1 MTIEQT
7 LERIATALESV
18 AAIATRSQT
27 YVAVPDNSRPAGE
40 VIPPAA
46 VAPVASVASAAPR
59 GRGRPPGSTAA
70 ATAAKEAAA
79 TAAPAPVAAV
89 EADPFADTAASAPV
103 AAAPVVVTEGDV
115 RLALQALKDRVG
127 NVTPVFKLLRDIGG
141 VDTLPALKADKYAAI
156 IAAAKK
162 L

>member
-89 EADPFADTAASAPV
+89 EADPFADPAASAPV
-103 AAAPVVVTEGDV
+103 AAASAVTEGDV
-115 RLALQALKDRVG
+115 RLALQALRDRVG
-127 NVTPVFKLLRDIGG
+127 NVTPVFKLLRDVGG

>member
-79 TAAPAPVAAV
+79 APVAAPV
-89 EADPFADTAASAPV
+89 AEADPFADTAATAP
-103 AAAPVVVTEGDV
+103 AAPVVTEGDV

>member
-7 LERIATALESV
+7 LERIAAAVEALAEDSRKMIGCPAV
-18 AAIATRSQT
+18 AAS
-27 YVAVPDNSRPAGE
+27 
-40 VIPPAA
+40 PPAVGGTGTERTA
-46 VAPVASVASAAPR
+46 TDTAPAAPATPR

-79 TAAPAPVAAV
+79 APAPV
-89 EADPFADTAASAPV
+89 EADPFAAPV
-103 AAAPVVVTEGDV
+103 AAVPAVTEGDV

-127 NVTPVFKLLRDIGG
+127 SVTPVFKLLRDIGG
-141 VDTLPALKADKYAAI
+141 VDTLPALPADKYVAI

>member
-7 LERIATALESV
+7 LERIATALESLAANDNRRAAPVILPPPAPVELPKAPETAPMPV
-18 AAIATRSQT
+18 AAT
-27 YVAVPDNSRPAGE
+27 PRP
-40 VIPPAA
+40 
-46 VAPVASVASAAPR
+46 
-59 GRGRPPGSTAA
+59 RGRPPGSTAA
-70 ATAAKEAAA
+70 AKEAAA
-79 TAAPAPVAAV
+79 APRVSTETSVSTVPAAV
-89 EADPFADTAASAPV
+89 AEADPFADA
-103 AAAPVVVTEGDV
+103 AAAPVVTEGDV

-141 VDTLPALKADKYAAI
+141 VDTLPKLPADKYAAI

>member
-59 GRGRPPGSTAA
+59 GRGRPLGSTAA

-79 TAAPAPVAAV
+79 NAAPAPVAAV
-89 EADPFADTAASAPV
+89 EADPFAYPAASAPV
-103 AAAPVVVTEGDV
+103 AAVPAVTEGDV